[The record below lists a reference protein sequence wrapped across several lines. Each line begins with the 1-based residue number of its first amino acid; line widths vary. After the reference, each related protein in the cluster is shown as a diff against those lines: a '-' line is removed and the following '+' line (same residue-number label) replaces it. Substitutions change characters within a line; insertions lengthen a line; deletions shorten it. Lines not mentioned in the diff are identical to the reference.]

1 MVRCVRSGGGNFLF
15 LEVEDPAGL
24 ATKLHSLG
32 IRVRFRP
39 NAAPGGVRLTIG
51 TGAETEAVLAAFG
64 VARAGRSA
72 RRAELVRDT
81 RATSIA
87 LAVDLHW
94 AGERC
99 TDTGIGFFDHTLDQL
114 ALPGG
119 SSLLLSLQ
127 GGSLH

>member
-81 RATSIA
+81 RETGIA
-87 LAVDLHW
+87 LAVD
-94 AGERC
+94 
-99 TDTGIGFFDHTLDQL
+99 
-114 ALPGG
+114 
-119 SSLLLSLQ
+119 SSDNGCVGKEWVVPCES
-127 GGSLH
+127 